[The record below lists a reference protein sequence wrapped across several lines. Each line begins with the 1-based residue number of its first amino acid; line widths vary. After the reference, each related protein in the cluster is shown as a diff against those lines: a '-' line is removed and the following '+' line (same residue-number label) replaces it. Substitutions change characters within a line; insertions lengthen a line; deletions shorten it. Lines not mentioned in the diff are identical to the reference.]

1 VSFHTCILIQ
11 VKTVVAKHL
20 CHPGATQDVEPPI
33 HRGRGLLF
41 AHTIAGHREGH
52 REGFAICEC
61 LRSSQTLPGS
71 PHHAGGSWCTGSTKL
86 PGPLHAHGIR

>member
-41 AHTIAGHREGH
+41 AHTIAGHREG
-52 REGFAICEC
+52 FAICEC
-61 LRSSQTLPGS
+61 LRSSKTLPGS
-71 PHHAGGSWCTGSTKL
+71 PHHAGGSCCTGGIKL
-86 PGPLHAHGIR
+86 LGPLHAHGIR